1 VRTAL
6 ITYHLVNLIH
16 VLFYAVIF
24 MALID
29 AFGLGWI
36 MQRYVY
42 HLLAIYFILY
52 LSLNFFARS
61 KSNNQPNPITRIAL
75 ANWLHAGSIAVFALS
90 FYLYFRVDP
99 NYVYIMLVSFPM
111 DIFAVVIA
119 YRKFPVNQVKKP
131 DSLDL

>member
-1 VRTAL
+1 M
-6 ITYHLVNLIH
+6 IH

-24 MALID
+24 LALID

-36 MQRYVY
+36 MQHYVY
-42 HLLAIYFILY
+42 HLLGVYFVLY
-52 LSLNFFARS
+52 LGMNILARS
-61 KSNNQPNPITRIAL
+61 RSNNQPNPITRIAL

-90 FYLYFRVDP
+90 FFLYFRVEP

-119 YRKFPVNQVKKP
+119 YRKFPVKSAQKRNT
-131 DSLDL
+131 LD

>member
-1 VRTAL
+1 MRSAL
-6 ITYHLVNLIH
+6 ITYHLVNIIH

-24 MALID
+24 LALID
-29 AFGLGWI
+29 AFALGWI
-36 MQRYVY
+36 MQLYVY
-42 HLLAIYFILY
+42 HLLAAYFILY

-61 KSNNQPNPITRIAL
+61 KSNNQPNPITRIPL

-90 FYLYFRVDP
+90 FYLYFRVDQ

-119 YRKFPVNQVKKP
+119 YRKFPVKFEQKR
-131 DSLDL
+131 DTLD